1 MDLASI
7 PETIRTIIDQAGG
20 LGLRGAFT
28 YVGARQFRNRC
39 ARPDG
44 AYRSE

>member
-1 MDLASI
+1 MELASV

-28 YVGARQFRNRC
+28 YIGAHNFRYRC
-39 ARPDG
+39 A
-44 AYRSE
+44 